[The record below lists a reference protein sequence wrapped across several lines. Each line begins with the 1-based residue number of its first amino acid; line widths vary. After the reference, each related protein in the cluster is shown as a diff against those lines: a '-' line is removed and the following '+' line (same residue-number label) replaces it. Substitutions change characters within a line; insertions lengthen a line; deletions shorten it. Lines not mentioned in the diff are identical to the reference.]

1 MRRIRLGF
9 LDGRLAYFRV
19 TYDPG
24 EAPLTPEQFRSA
36 LSSSLALPGRWR
48 RAGAAAEVVPLY
60 SVSCD
65 GFAVVA
71 GYEVGP
77 YVEVHDTGAI
87 DLLLRR
93 REEGKLR
100 RLREAEEEKER
111 KRRVFKP

>member
-1 MRRIRLGF
+1 M
-9 LDGRLAYFRV
+9 

-24 EAPLTPEQFRSA
+24 EAPLTPEQFRST

-48 RAGAAAEVVPLY
+48 RASAAVEVVPLY

-77 YVEVHDTGAI
+77 YVELHDTGAI

>member
-1 MRRIRLGF
+1 M
-9 LDGRLAYFRV
+9 
-19 TYDPG
+19 
-24 EAPLTPEQFRSA
+24 
-36 LSSSLALPGRWR
+36 
-48 RAGAAAEVVPLY
+48 EVAPLY

-71 GYEVGP
+71 GYEVGT

-100 RLREAEEEKER
+100 RLGEAEEEKER